1 MRATNTDELTS
12 TIDGTDG
19 SPTKI
24 LPVANPQMAMNYERS
39 TPTCPMPKLP
49 TLFSMEPGRPSAK
62 DKLAGHAAASS
73 RWSLLSGEP
82 HFNLGVLVI
91 NKSTSDNHL
100 AAIAKPASSCA
111 VTSLVILQQQADRGS
126 DDDENSAKNSGS
138 SRSIIREWLNIN
150 EIKRHDEA
158 SIALGWGEDGF
169 QTLLKK
175 PDIHAI
181 YIVVPPG

>member
-1 MRATNTDELTS
+1 MRATNNDELTS

-19 SPTKI
+19 LPTKV
-24 LPVANPQMAMNYERS
+24 LEVANPQMAMNYERS
-39 TPTCPMPKLP
+39 APTCPMPKLP
-49 TLFSMEPGRPSAK
+49 TLFSMEPGRPSK
-62 DKLAGHAAASS
+62 EDKLAGHAAASS
-73 RWSLLSGEP
+73 SWALLSGEP

-91 NKSTSDNHL
+91 NQSTSDNHL

-111 VTSLVILQQQADRGS
+111 VTSLVILQQQPGRDN
-126 DDDENSAKNSGS
+126 DNNENPAKNSDS
-138 SRSIIREWLNIN
+138 SSSIVREWLNIN

-158 SIALGWGEDGF
+158 SISLGWGEDGF

-181 YIVVPPG
+181 YIVVPSG